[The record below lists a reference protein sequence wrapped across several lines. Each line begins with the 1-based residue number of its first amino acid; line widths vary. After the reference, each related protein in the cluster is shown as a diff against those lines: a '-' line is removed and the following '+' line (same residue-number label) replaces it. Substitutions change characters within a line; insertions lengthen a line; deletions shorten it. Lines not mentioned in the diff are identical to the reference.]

1 MNDTR
6 MLAYV
11 ETAAALLKLPLDAAR
26 TQRVALHL
34 QRTAVLA
41 ALLEA
46 VPLVAHDEPAEIYRP
61 AAFPAGDDRDGQS

>member
-26 TQRVALHL
+26 TQRVAVNL
-34 QRTAVLA
+34 QRTAVMA
-41 ALLEA
+41 QLLEA
-46 VPLVAHDEPAEIYRP
+46 VPMAAHDELAEIYR
-61 AAFPAGDDRDGQS
+61 AAVFPPTGDERQKP

>member
-11 ETAAALLKLPLDAAR
+11 ETMAALLKLPLDAAR
-26 TQRVALHL
+26 TQRVALNL
-34 QRTAVLA
+34 QRTAVMA

-46 VPLVAHDEPAEIYRP
+46 APLAAHDELAEIYRP
-61 AAFPAGDDRDGQS
+61 AVFPPNEDGREQL

>member
-11 ETAAALLKLPLDAAR
+11 ESTAALLRLPLDAAR
-26 TQRVALHL
+26 TQRVALNL
-34 QRTAVLA
+34 QRTAVMA

-46 VPLVAHDEPAEIYRP
+46 APLAAHDEPAEIYRP
-61 AAFPAGDDRDGQS
+61 AAFPPNDDGRDQL

>member
-26 TQRVALHL
+26 TQRVAVNL
-34 QRTAVLA
+34 QRTAAMA
-41 ALLEA
+41 ALLDE
-46 VPLVAHDEPAEIYRP
+46 VPLTAHDELAEIYRP
-61 AAFPAGDDRDGQS
+61 AAFPPNDDGHEQL

>member
-11 ETAAALLKLPLDAAR
+11 ETTAALLQLPLDTAR
-26 TQRVALHL
+26 TQRVAVNL
-34 QRTAVLA
+34 QRTAVMA

-46 VPLVAHDEPAEIYRP
+46 VPLVAHDELAEIYRP
-61 AAFPAGDDRDGQS
+61 AAFPPSDDGCEQL

>member
-11 ETAAALLKLPLDAAR
+11 ETTAALLKLPLDAAR
-26 TQRVALHL
+26 IQRVTVNL
-34 QRTAVLA
+34 QRTAAMA

-46 VPLVAHDEPAEIYRP
+46 MPLAAHDELAEIYRP
-61 AAFPAGDDRDGQS
+61 AAFPPNDNGREQL

>member
-11 ETAAALLKLPLDAAR
+11 ETAAVLLKLPLDTAR
-26 TQRVALHL
+26 TQRVAVNL
-34 QRTAVLA
+34 QRTAVMA

-46 VPLVAHDEPAEIYRP
+46 VPLAAHGELAEIYRP
-61 AAFPAGDDRDGQS
+61 AAFPPNEDGRE

>member
-11 ETAAALLKLPLDAAR
+11 ETTAALLRLPLDAAR
-26 TQRVALHL
+26 TQRVALNL
-34 QRTAVLA
+34 QRTAVMA

-46 VPLVAHDEPAEIYRP
+46 APLAAHDELAGMYRP
-61 AAFPAGDDRDGQS
+61 AGLPPNDDGRQKL

>member
-11 ETAAALLKLPLDAAR
+11 ETTAALLRLPLDAAR
-26 TQRVALHL
+26 TQRVALNL
-34 QRTAVLA
+34 QRTAVMA

-46 VPLVAHDEPAEIYRP
+46 TPLVVHDDPAEIYRP
-61 AAFPAGDDRDGQS
+61 AAFPSNDDGCEQL

>member
-11 ETAAALLKLPLDAAR
+11 ETTAALLKLPLDAAR
-26 TQRVALHL
+26 TQRVAVNL
-34 QRTAVLA
+34 QRTAALA

-46 VPLVAHDEPAEIYRP
+46 APLTAHDELAEIYKP
-61 AAFPAGDDRDGQS
+61 AAFPPNDDGREQL